1 MCMTSR
7 PSELTAVLPGLLGL
21 DHVGI
26 AVTDLE
32 TAIPF
37 YRDMLGLQ
45 VVHRE
50 DNLDQQVAEVMLTTT
65 GTGLTGYQL
74 QLVMRPDML
83 PPAGL
88 GEDSSAGKSGPSGRN
103 GGNSSDAQE
112 LEIDGDATVLVS
124 PSDLAGEGAKSK

>member
-26 AVTDLE
+26 AVTALE

-50 DNLDQQVAEVMLTTT
+50 DNLDQQVA
-65 GTGLTGYQL
+65 
-74 QLVMRPDML
+74 
-83 PPAGL
+83 
-88 GEDSSAGKSGPSGRN
+88 
-103 GGNSSDAQE
+103 
-112 LEIDGDATVLVS
+112 
-124 PSDLAGEGAKSK
+124 